1 MVFVRRAPTHALGI
15 LSVPR
20 QHEAG
25 LLARTIPGV
34 HTGPV
39 AYPRSVNISP
49 AIEDDLLERARKLAR
64 RRGLLALLVAVG
76 TLAAG
81 GALLAWANHPF
92 VPLSDDARADRV
104 LVLKA
109 QRELL
114 LLDGET
120 ALRRY
125 PISLGG
131 APRGPKQREGDERTP
146 EGLYRLDAR
155 NPRSAFHL
163 SLHVSYPDA
172 EDRRRAAR
180 EGVDAGGMI
189 MVHGLPNRLP
199 FLGRLHRLVDWTD
212 GCIAVTNPEI
222 EQIWRAV
229 EDGTPIEIRP

>member
-1 MVFVRRAPTHALGI
+1 MPRRPAPVRR
-15 LSVPR
+15 R
-20 QHEAG
+20 
-25 LLARTIPGV
+25 R
-34 HTGPV
+34 
-39 AYPRSVNISP
+39 
-49 AIEDDLLERARKLAR
+49 R
-64 RRGLLALLVAVG
+64 RRGLFALLVAAG
-76 TLAAG
+76 ALAG
-81 GALLAWANHPF
+81 SGALLAWANRPIA
-92 VPLSDDARADRV
+92 PLADDARADRV

-109 QRELL
+109 ERELR

-120 ALRRY
+120 VLRRY

-131 APRGPKQREGDERTP
+131 APRGPKRREGDERTP

-155 NPRSAFHL
+155 NPHSAFHL

-172 EDRRRAAR
+172 EDRRRAAQ
-180 EGVDAGGMI
+180 EGVDPGGMI

-199 FLGRLHRLVDWTD
+199 FLGRMHRLVGWTD